1 MLQPNYVNRELSWL
15 EFNQRVLEQ
24 AQRTETPLLERAKFL
39 AITSSNLDEFFKVRV
54 GSLKLLEAA
63 GIDKPDIAGMT
74 PSEQLNAIRER
85 VRTMM
90 ADMQNCLEVE
100 LRKSFEEKNIRR
112 RQLADLDDNQ
122 LTQIQRR
129 FEKELLAS
137 LSPIAF
143 EPSSFPLLAD
153 APLCVCVRLKYTGD
167 MTLDNRETDAKD
179 DDEGD
184 ADQQARFVII
194 PIGKSTDRVMPLPVG
209 NGFEFA
215 LVEDVIGHFVG
226 QFFPGQQV
234 LECVPFRLTRN
245 ADVAIEDDGAVDLL
259 SQMKEMLVSR
269 KTGGCVR
276 LEIAESASK
285 HTCQFLVDVLAADEA
300 DVYQTM
306 APIDMS
312 FLFGIAGIHGFETL
326 KDEPWPAIAPAEFQ
340 LEDDI
345 FEVIREQDRMLVHP
359 YESFDPVIKFLEQAS
374 ADPNVISIKQT
385 LYRTSRKS
393 PIVRALSD
401 AAKNGKNVTALV
413 ELKARFDEA
422 RNIEWAQQ
430 LERDGVNVVWGIKG
444 LKTHSKIC
452 LVVRR
457 EPTGIQTYVHFGT
470 GNYNE
475 ATAAI
480 YSDVSLLT
488 CDEQLGTDAIS
499 FFNSISGYSVP
510 QSLKKLSAAP
520 VSLRESILELIS
532 IETSNA
538 EEGLPAFF
546 DAKVNSLVDKEIID
560 ALYEAS
566 AAGVKIRLNVR
577 GICCLRPGVP
587 GLSENIRVISIV
599 DRFLEHARIY
609 HAYHDG
615 DHRMFISSADLMG
628 RNLDKRVELL
638 VPVEE
643 QLCKNRLLEVIESY
657 FKDNVAAQEMHAD
670 GSFVPVD
677 GFGAEPFRSQRRL
690 YEQAIAIKE
699 KGLTPSTT
707 LLEPLKPN

>member
-1 MLQPNYVNRELSWL
+1 MLQSNYVNRELSWL

-24 AQRTETPLLERAKFL
+24 AQSSAVPLLERAKFL

-54 GSLKLLEAA
+54 GSLKMLESA
-63 GIDKPDIAGMT
+63 GFDKPDFTGMT
-74 PSEQLNAIRER
+74 TTDQLNSIRER
-85 VRTMM
+85 VRLMM
-90 ADMQNCLEVE
+90 KDMQNCLEVDF
-100 LRKSFEEKNIRR
+100 KSAFAKENIRR
-112 RQLADLDDNQ
+112 RTIDELDDNQ
-122 LTQIQRR
+122 MTQIKRR

-137 LSPIAF
+137 LCPIAF
-143 EPSSFPLLAD
+143 EQSDFPLLSD
-153 APLCVCVRLKYTGD
+153 APLCVCVRLEFSEKNA
-167 MTLDNRETDAKD
+167 LFAARD
-179 DDEGD
+179 DSDGEIGFK
-184 ADQQARFVII
+184 QSGCRFVVI
-194 PIGKSTDRVMPLPVG
+194 PIGKSNDRILPLPVSRG
-209 NGFEFA
+209 YEFI
-215 LVEDVIGHFVG
+215 LIEDVITHFVD
-226 QFFPGQQV
+226 QFFPGQCV

-245 ADVAIEDDGAVDLL
+245 ADIAIEDDGAVDLL

-276 LEIAESASK
+276 LEIADTSSDDICK
-285 HTCQFLVDVLAADEA
+285 FLMDELDADIS
-300 DVYQTM
+300 DVYRSK
-306 APIDMS
+306 APIDLS
-312 FLFGIAGIHGFETL
+312 FLFSISSIHGFERL
-326 KDEPWPAIAPAEFQ
+326 KDEPWPPVQPAEFQ
-340 LEDDI
+340 LNDNI
-345 FEVIREQDRMLVHP
+345 FEVIGETDQLLIHP
-359 YESFDPVIKFLEQAS
+359 YESFDPVVKFIEQAS
-374 ADPNVISIKQT
+374 MDPDVISIKQT

-393 PIVRALSD
+393 PIVIALSN

-452 LVVRR
+452 VVVRR
-457 EPTGIQTYVHFGT
+457 EPNGIQAYVHFGT

-480 YSDVSLLT
+480 YSDVSLFT
-488 CDEQLGTDAIS
+488 CDEQLGLDAVS

-520 VSLRESILELIS
+520 VGLRESILELIAM
-532 IETSNA
+532 ETANA

-546 DAKVNSLVDKEIID
+546 DAKVNSLVDQGIID

-587 GLSENIRVISIV
+587 GLSENIRVVSIV
-599 DRFLEHARIY
+599 DRFLEHARVY

-615 DHRMFISSADLMG
+615 DDRLFISSADLMG

-638 VPVEE
+638 VPVEDP
-643 QLCKNRLLEVIESY
+643 LCKKRLLTSFEAY
-657 FKDNVAAQEMHAD
+657 FNDNFAAQEMQPD
-670 GSFVPVD
+670 GSYLPVQP
-677 GFGAEPFRSQRRL
+677 GSGQPYRSQRVL
-690 YEQAIAIKE
+690 YDQAIAIKE